1 MDYLDRVKEEFTRQA
16 DTFAVHAV
24 KADEKVE
31 SRFQGAIGDAGKG
44 VLLDVACG
52 PGVVT
57 AALTQNAARIT
68 AFDATPAMLEKARAR
83 CEEAGLANVEFR
95 EGDAQAMPFDDAT
108 FDGIVTRLA
117 IHHFAEPAKVMSE
130 MYRVLKP
137 GGCAVIS
144 SMSSCPTM
152 RKKLPCRTRSK
163 SFAILRTSAC
173 CPKLN
178 FSAKSKTP
186 VLQFKTSQGGKRT
199 GSSRNG
205 AVSRTTHSES
215 DRCASSPTLS
225 RETAGTQG
233 SDFP

>member
-57 AALTQNAARIT
+57 AALAQNAARIT

-83 CEEAGLANVEFR
+83 CEEAGLANVKFR
-95 EGDAQAMPFDDAT
+95 EGDAQAMPFADAT
-108 FDGIVTRLA
+108 FDGLS
-117 IHHFAEPAKVMSE
+117 PALRSITSPNRRKSCPRCIECSNPADVRS
-130 MYRVLKP
+130 
-137 GGCAVIS
+137 S
-144 SMSSCPTM
+144 SMSSYPTI

-173 CPKLN
+173 WPKPN
-178 FSAKSKTP
+178 CSAESKTP
-186 VLQFKTSQGGKRT
+186 VLQFKTSQGGTRT
-199 GSSRNG
+199 GSSRSG
-205 AVSRTTHSES
+205 AVSRTTRSVS
-215 DRCASSPTLS
+215 DRCAPSPALS

>member
-1 MDYLDRVKEEFTRQA
+1 MDHLDRVKEEFTRQA
-16 DTFAVHAV
+16 DTFAVHAI

-57 AALTQNAARIT
+57 AALAQNAARIT

-137 GGCAVIS
+137 GGLCGHRRCHRVRQCGR
-144 SMSSCPTM
+144 SCLAE
-152 RKKLPCRTRSK
+152 RDRNHSRSYAHPHAAR
-163 SFAILRTSAC
+163 S
-173 CPKLN
+173 
-178 FSAKSKTP
+178 
-186 VLQFKTSQGGKRT
+186 
-199 GSSRNG
+199 
-205 AVSRTTHSES
+205 
-215 DRCASSPTLS
+215 
-225 RETAGTQG
+225 
-233 SDFP
+233 